1 MTPSHSTRRLGV
13 LAPLVL
19 ALAVPVSAYAPAA
32 YAADASLQ
40 QVHDAAAGG
49 QMDKALAMM
58 AQVLKDHPNSAKAH
72 YVEAELLAHQGN
84 IAEARKQFTTAEN
97 LAPGLPFAKPQS
109 VSALRAQLSGRAGA
123 ATVGNVAPASQN
135 SGFPWWGWVV
145 GGGLLM
151 AVLSFFRRRNQA
163 QAYPG
168 AGGYSGAGWSQVPN
182 MPQSGTGVGGPGYG
196 PGMGGGMGSGIIGGL
211 AQGAA
216 MGAGFAAGERVID
229 GLFGGHN
236 QSGQPAQNWDSGAG
250 AGGNQDM
257 GGDDF
262 GISDGGSWDD
272 GGGSGG
278 GNDW

>member
-1 MTPSHSTRRLGV
+1 MTPSHFTRRLAV

-72 YVEAELLAHQGN
+72 YLEAELLAHQGN

-145 GGGLLM
+145 GGGLVM

-168 AGGYSGAGWSQVPN
+168 GGYAPGGMAPGGYGPQGA
-182 MPQSGTGVGGPGYG
+182 PGYG
-196 PGMGGGMGSGIIGGL
+196 PGMGGGMGGGGMGSGIIGGL

-272 GGGSGG
+272 GGSSGG

>member
-1 MTPSHSTRRLGV
+1 MTPSHFTRRLAV

-19 ALAVPVSAYAPAA
+19 AFAVPVSAYAPAA

-145 GGGLLM
+145 GGGLVM

-168 AGGYSGAGWSQVPN
+168 GGYAPGGMAPGGYGPQGA
-182 MPQSGTGVGGPGYG
+182 PGYG
-196 PGMGGGMGSGIIGGL
+196 PGMGGGMGGGGMGSGIIGGL

-236 QSGQPAQNWDSGAG
+236 HSGQPAQNWDSGAG

-272 GGGSGG
+272 GGSSGG